1 MRYVVI
7 AILIYLV
14 YLFIKR
20 FLRNLSAANKTRN
33 DNTGK
38 QNNNTS
44 QKRSYD
50 VNMIEDAEYRE
61 VKKD

>member
-20 FLRNLSAANKTRN
+20 FLRNLSAANNTRSGN
-33 DNTGK
+33 SGK
-38 QNNNTS
+38 QNKNTS
-44 QKRSYD
+44 PKRSYD